1 MSRYIDADKLYELIR
16 TNDYR
21 LATINGSI
29 DYGMFT
35 VGIKQAIDE
44 IPTDDVVEVVRCK
57 DCENC
62 LCINDRYMCKRNA
75 IYNDSYKEF
84 YGLCA
89 VAKEHFCSYGE
100 RRKDEE

>member
-1 MSRYIDADKLYELIR
+1 MSKYIDFDKLYELIR

-29 DYGMFT
+29 DCGMFT

-44 IPTDDVVEVVRCK
+44 IPIDDVVEVVRCK

-62 LCINDRYMCKRNA
+62 ICINDRYMCKRNA
-75 IYNDSYKEF
+75 IYNDSCKEF

-100 RRKDEE
+100 RKDEE